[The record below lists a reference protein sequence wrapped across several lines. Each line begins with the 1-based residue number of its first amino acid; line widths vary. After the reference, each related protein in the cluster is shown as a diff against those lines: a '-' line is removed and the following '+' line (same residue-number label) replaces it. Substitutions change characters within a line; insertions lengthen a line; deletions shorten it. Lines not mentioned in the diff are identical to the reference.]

1 MDKELIEMVKVA
13 LSDGKLTIS
22 AEDGGV
28 RLKTECTAPFMAIG
42 AGTLLRNVYKVSPR
56 KEHRKLIASLIC
68 AGWASAGDKPEI
80 DKLIS
85 FILDIG
91 GAAPS
96 V

>member
-1 MDKELIEMVKVA
+1 MDKELIKMVEAA
-13 LSDGKLTIS
+13 LSDGKLTIT
-22 AEDGGV
+22 AEEDGV

-56 KEHRKLIASLIC
+56 EEHRKLVASLIC
-68 AGWASAGDKPEI
+68 AGWASAGDEPEC
-80 DKLIS
+80 DKLLS

-91 GAAPS
+91 GAATS